1 MAVTDRRS
9 KDLAT
14 NGFIVNSPIVNVER
28 KPEEVLAGY
37 FGGSSGLGAWSSKIG
52 KQERS
57 AREQR

>member
-37 FGGSSGLGAWSSKIG
+37 FGGSSSLGAWSSKIG
-52 KQERS
+52 KQE
-57 AREQR
+57 